1 MVPENIKLFDIH
13 EYMVANIVGVQYP
26 NMDEYKVHIPLLM
39 PYITPG
45 SKTLTHNFN
54 TKSIYINDDTNI
66 KFKTNVIEQRYI
78 NIPVLP
84 SLNNNLWSKEEISD
98 MTKVMV
104 FSINKN
110 INRMFILSEIPE
122 V

>member
-39 PYITPG
+39 PYITPS

-54 TKSIYINDDTNI
+54 TKSIYINDDANI
-66 KFKTNVIEQRYI
+66 KFKTNVVEQRYI
-78 NIPVLP
+78 SIPVLP

-104 FSINKN
+104 FSIDKN

>member
-13 EYMVANIVGVQYP
+13 EYMVANIVGIQYP

-39 PYITPG
+39 PYITPS

-54 TKSIYINDDTNI
+54 TKSIYINDDANI
-66 KFKTNVIEQRYI
+66 KFKTNVVEQRYI

-98 MTKVMV
+98 MTKIMV
-104 FSINKN
+104 FSIDKN

>member
-13 EYMVANIVGVQYP
+13 EYMVANMVGVQYP

-39 PYITPG
+39 PYITPS

-104 FSINKN
+104 FSIDKN

>member
-84 SLNNNLWSKEEISD
+84 SLNNNLWTKEEISD

>member
-13 EYMVANIVGVQYP
+13 EYMVANMVGVQYP

>member
-26 NMDEYKVHIPLLM
+26 NMEEYKVHIPLLM

-104 FSINKN
+104 FSIDKN

>member
-110 INRMFILSEIPE
+110 INRMFILSVIPE

>member
-13 EYMVANIVGVQYP
+13 EYMVANMVGVQYP

-54 TKSIYINDDTNI
+54 TKSIYINDAL
-66 KFKTNVIEQRYI
+66 KQRFYEHI
-78 NIPVLP
+78 N
-84 SLNNNLWSKEEISD
+84 NGK
-98 MTKVMV
+98 KYY
-104 FSINKN
+104 
-110 INRMFILSEIPE
+110 
-122 V
+122 